1 MRRLLCAAYFVEV
14 GLALVVL
21 PWTIFWDYNYLF
33 DLVPLIRPWIQSSYA
48 RGAVSGLG
56 LLNVALGLAEM
67 SAVVGRLARPAANR
81 QWHVRLR
88 PPLLCLVTDR
98 HRLGARLGLPPNA
111 ESTIDALLTQVTAA
125 GAAGVSLIQV
135 REPDLPAGALVGLVR
150 AIRARVAAQDTLVVV
165 NDRLD
170 IALASRAD
178 GVHLKSSSVA
188 VGEAARLAPPP
199 CLIGRSVHSLP
210 EIARGVA
217 RGADYLIVGTVL
229 PTGRS
234 RLGGKR
240 WGWQVWRRR
249 CMPPRRCR
257 CSALAAS
264 VRTRPPT
271 SHARARPV
279 WLPSTAFLPSDPAK
293 IADTV
298 HEAVRRM
305 RMAFDSTLPPSL
317 T

>member
-1 MRRLLCAAYFVEV
+1 
-14 GLALVVL
+14 
-21 PWTIFWDYNYLF
+21 
-33 DLVPLIRPWIQSSYA
+33 
-48 RGAVSGLG
+48 
-56 LLNVALGLAEM
+56 
-67 SAVVGRLARPAANR
+67 
-81 QWHVRLR
+81 VRLR

-199 CLIGRSVHSLP
+199 FLIGRSVHSLP
-210 EIARGVA
+210 EIARGDA
-217 RGADYLIVGTVL
+217 RGADYVIVGTVWATESK
-229 PTGRS
+229 PA
-234 RLGGKR
+234 
-240 WGWQVWRRR
+240 GWQTLGL
-249 CMPPRRCR
+249 
-257 CSALAAS
+257 AGLAAAVHAAAPMPVLGIGGIS
-264 VRTRPPT
+264 ADQAADVARTG
-271 SHARARPV
+271 AAGV
-279 WLPSTAFLPSDPAK
+279 AAIAAFLPSDPAK

-298 HEAVRRM
+298 YEAVRRM
-305 RMAFDSTLPPSL
+305 RMAFDSTLPPSQQ
-317 T
+317 